1 MVLKQEEIGWIG
13 CLLALPKNDTEL
25 IELQKQF
32 NDRTHQS
39 QSMKESSSFDD
50 WVRFCT
56 AHSSLIILR
65 MMNTVE
71 PGESPPTAFKM
82 KQQIQKSL
90 AQFKLSPNSVDR

>member
-25 IELQKQF
+25 IELRKQF
-32 NDRTHQS
+32 ND
-39 QSMKESSSFDD
+39 
-50 WVRFCT
+50 WIRFCT

-90 AQFKLSPNSVDR
+90 AQFKHSPNSVER